1 MIGHLSKKASAA
13 AVAALAVAGSLM
25 VPGVVSAQTYG
36 YGYPPAYGYNNSNS
50 YGRGYD
56 PCVRDQRDRTTTGG
70 VVGATIGAIAGSQLA
85 ARGRRT
91 EGSVLGG
98 VLGAALGAGVGNNSA
113 ACDSRYRSSSYGN
126 NQSYGGTYVP
136 PAYGYDNRGYDRRYD
151 DGYGRDYRESDYDRG
166 YTQPAPDYR
175 YQNNQNTDECRL
187 AESVIRLPDGRSET
201 RYVRTCPDRNGRYRV
216 VD

>member
-1 MIGHLSKKASAA
+1 MFDHLSKKVS

-36 YGYPPAYGYNNSNS
+36 YGYPPAYNN
-50 YGRGYD
+50 YGAQGRYYD
-56 PCVRDQRDRTTTGG
+56 PCVGDQRNRATTGG
-70 VVGATIGAIAGSQLA
+70 VLGATIGAVAGSQLA

-98 VLGAALGAGVGNNSA
+98 VLGAAIGAGVGNSSA
-113 ACDSRYRSSSYGN
+113 NCDSRYRSSGY
-126 NQSYGGTYVP
+126 NQPYGGTYVP

-151 DGYGRDYRESDYDRG
+151 DGYGRDYREYSDGYDRG

-175 YQNNQNTDECRL
+175 YQNTDECRL

-201 RYVRTCPDRNGRYRV
+201 RYVRTCPDQNGRYRV

>member
-1 MIGHLSKKASAA
+1 MFDHLSKKVS

-36 YGYPPAYGYNNSNS
+36 YGYPPAYNS
-50 YGRGYD
+50 YGAQGRYYD
-56 PCVRDQRDRTTTGG
+56 PCVGDQRNRATTGG
-70 VVGATIGAIAGSQLA
+70 VLGATIGAVAGSQLA

-98 VLGAALGAGVGNNSA
+98 VLGAAIGAGVGNSSA
-113 ACDSRYRSSSYGN
+113 NCDSRYRSSSGYS
-126 NQSYGGTYVP
+126 QPYGGTYVP

-151 DGYGRDYRESDYDRG
+151 DGYGRDYREYSDGYDRG

-175 YQNNQNTDECRL
+175 YQNTDECRL

-201 RYVRTCPDRNGRYRV
+201 RYVRTCPDQNGRYRV